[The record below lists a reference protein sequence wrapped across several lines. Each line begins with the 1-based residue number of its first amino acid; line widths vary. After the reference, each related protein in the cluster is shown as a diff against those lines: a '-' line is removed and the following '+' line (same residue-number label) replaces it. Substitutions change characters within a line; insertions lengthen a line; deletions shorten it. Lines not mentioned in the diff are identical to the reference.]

1 MNKKV
6 IATLML
12 FLATLFWGLS
22 YSIQMLSAD
31 NLGSF
36 TIVFFKGFGGLFLL
50 PFIIFGKR
58 KIDRNTI
65 IGGVIIGITVFI
77 GCALQQIGMELS
89 IVSKASFISAL
100 YIIVVPILETFSG
113 KKIKSRLWLS
123 IVVAIIGLYLLCFH
137 GSLSLSIGD
146 ILLFLCSVVFAYQI
160 IFIDKYSKKCDSI
173 SLTFVAQTTMSILS
187 FIVMMF
193 VEKPQL
199 NDIKNAILPIL
210 FMVFVSGMIAQ
221 TIQMVY
227 QKDVGPSLGSLIMSF
242 ESVFG
247 AIGGWLILN
256 QVLSV
261 REIVGC
267 ILVFIAIVIA
277 EN

>member
-1 MNKKV
+1 
-6 IATLML
+6 
-12 FLATLFWGLS
+12 
-22 YSIQMLSAD
+22 
-31 NLGSF
+31 
-36 TIVFFKGFGGLFLL
+36 
-50 PFIIFGKR
+50 
-58 KIDRNTI
+58 
-65 IGGVIIGITVFI
+65 
-77 GCALQQIGMELS
+77 
-89 IVSKASFISAL
+89 
-100 YIIVVPILETFSG
+100 
-113 KKIKSRLWLS
+113 
-123 IVVAIIGLYLLCFH
+123 
-137 GSLSLSIGD
+137 
-146 ILLFLCSVVFAYQI
+146 
-160 IFIDKYSKKCDSI
+160 
-173 SLTFVAQTTMSILS
+173 MSILS
-187 FIVMMF
+187 FMVMMF

-199 NDIKNAILPIL
+199 SDIKNAILPIL